1 MTGPLTNSQRPRIK
15 TSLPCPACGKS
26 VSFWR
31 IFLWRMLVWPPSQ
44 KKCPACEAKLRLETR
59 NEMSFKG
66 SLIYLL
72 LVVAIFSCMALR
84 WISLS
89 REKSL
94 DWIFWILVPV
104 ILFIIAPIVALYQ
117 INADVIYLKESEK
130 PNNPSLFS

>member
-1 MTGPLTNSQRPRIK
+1 M
-15 TSLPCPACGKS
+15 
-26 VSFWR
+26 F
-31 IFLWRMLVWPPSQ
+31 VWPPSQ
-44 KKCPACEAKLRLETR
+44 KKCPACEAKLRFETR

-72 LVVAIFSCMALR
+72 LVVAIFSFMALR

-89 REKSL
+89 HEKSL

-130 PNNPSLFS
+130 PENPPLCK